1 METDFKCRFCKKCNG
16 FGCKGQI
23 PGMGGVN
30 GSRNFI
36 INCTGWQK
44 IYDSEKSV
52 GRADKIDSIIIAPEN
67 VGSAPVTGAV
77 QNIGFKE
84 EKDFYLPYF
93 TAAKNCGITIC
104 VGDGAPDEKLLFGV
118 EATKAL
124 YVKSYFF
131 LKPYPDGNLIARINL
146 VREYAAAIGMD
157 IDAYNIPTMHGQ
169 VRLEQKTREQ
179 IERFRD
185 ISGLPL
191 MLKGIF
197 TDDDLELCKT
207 VKPDIAVVSNHGGR
221 VERSFGSSAEFLQKN
236 ADILRSCCKEVWV
249 DGGIRTVRDIQTA
262 LYLGADKVL
271 IARPFIT
278 ALCMGGIQK
287 MEEKIKGLFSQSLV

>member
-1 METDFKCRFCKKCNG
+1 METDFKCQFCKKCNG

-67 VGSAPVTGAV
+67 VGIAPVTGAV

-93 TAAKNCGITIC
+93 TAAKKCGISVC
-104 VGDGAPDEKLLFGV
+104 VGDGAPDEKLLLGL
-118 EATKAL
+118 EAVKKL
-124 YVKSYFF
+124 NLKSYFF
-131 LKPYPDGNLIARINL
+131 LKPYPDEILANRINL
-146 VREYAAAIGMD
+146 VRDYALAVGMD

-169 VRLEQKTREQ
+169 VKLEQKTQKQ
-179 IERFRD
+179 IERFRE
-185 ISGLPL
+185 ISGRPL

-197 TDDDLELCKT
+197 TAEDLNLCKALR
-207 VKPDIAVVSNHGGR
+207 PDIAVVSNHGGR
-221 VERSFGSSAEFLQKN
+221 VERQAGSSAEFLQKN
-236 ADILRSCCKEVWV
+236 AEILRSCCKEVWV

-262 LYLGADKVL
+262 LFLGAHKVL

-278 ALCMGGIQK
+278 ALCFGGIQK
-287 MEEKIKGLFSQSLV
+287 MEDKIKGLLTQSYV